1 MKRSGFGALDGAALV
16 VTTVVGAGI
25 FTVPTYVAGLAGSAA
40 LVLALWVAG
49 GIIAM
54 MGALCYAELAARHPR
69 GGAEYVYIREAFG
82 PMAGFLSGWTSFVA
96 GFSGAIA
103 AAAVGF
109 GAYLSRI
116 APALEGRETLVALA
130 LIAAF
135 TVVSVA
141 GIRSS
146 AWAANALALLIVG
159 GIITLACAGLLATPA
174 RTPTT
179 GAATMSAAS
188 ALVPIFFTYSGWNAA
203 AYVAGEFRNP
213 QRDVPRALIGGT
225 LVVTAL
231 YVGLNAAL
239 LRTMSVSDV
248 ARSAAPVT
256 EAALGW
262 LGSTGSMVT
271 GLLVLVA
278 LGSSVCAMMIT
289 GPRIYMEMARDG
301 ALPAVLGRRSARG
314 VPATAVVL
322 QSGWCAVL
330 VLSGTFEQ
338 IIAYTGFAIVVFSG
352 LAVGALF
359 VLRRRSGPPVTYR
372 VPGYPFVPAIFL
384 GLGVVMAIAA
394 FRFAPGPSLAG
405 VGLILAGAVARRA
418 ANLASIRRAR
428 ARRRQPA

>member
-1 MKRSGFGALDGAALV
+1 MSRSGFGALDGAALV

-25 FTVPTYVAGLAGSAA
+25 FTVPAYVAGLAGSAS

-54 MGALCYAELAARHPR
+54 MGALCYAELASRHPR

-82 PMAGFLSGWTSFVA
+82 PMAGFLSGWTSFAA

-109 GAYLSRI
+109 GDYLGR
-116 APALEGRETLVALA
+116 LEPGLQGHETFVALA
-130 LIAAF
+130 LIATF
-135 TVVSVA
+135 TGVSLA

-174 RTPTT
+174 QTTT
-179 GAATMSAAS
+179 GAVTMSAAS

-203 AYVAGEFRNP
+203 AYVAGEFRHP

-239 LRTMSVSDV
+239 LRTMSVGGV
-248 ARSAAPVT
+248 AHSAAPVT
-256 EAALGW
+256 DAALGA
-262 LGSTGSMVT
+262 LGSPGSIVT
-271 GLLVLVA
+271 GILVLVA
-278 LGSSVCAMMIT
+278 LASSVCAMMIT

-301 ALPAVLGRRSARG
+301 ALPTILGRRSARG

-322 QSGWCAVL
+322 QSAWCAVL

-338 IIAYTGFAIVVFSG
+338 IVAYTGFAIVVFSG

-359 VLRRRSGPPVTYR
+359 VLRRRLGPPTTYR
-372 VPGYPFVPAIFL
+372 VPGYPIVPVIFL
-384 GLGVVMAIAA
+384 GLAAIMAVAA
-394 FRFAPGPSLAG
+394 VRFAPGPSLAG
-405 VGLILAGAVARRA
+405 VGLILAGAVVRRA
-418 ANLASIRRAR
+418 ADLVAIRRRRAR
-428 ARRRQPA
+428 SRQLA